1 MFLFCLCNP
10 ASVTVTY
17 AFILNF
23 HFLVEMLT
31 YYAIQLFSNEVLK
44 QEIATMFLVET
55 KTKKRKE

>member
-1 MFLFCLCNP
+1 
-10 ASVTVTY
+10 
-17 AFILNF
+17 
-23 HFLVEMLT
+23 MLT